1 MHIGYGTAQGDACA
15 GGKDVRASPLGV
27 QHGCESVERI
37 LRQEVHRSEAVYTY
51 IDGVLVSQGVVAARQ
66 LHASARLLSLQ
77 SPLVFA
83 TLERRLQ
90 LHPHT
95 FRHPYPST
103 RNLRDPMAEVLSAF
117 GL

>member
-1 MHIGYGTAQGDACA
+1 MHIGDGATQVDAC
-15 GGKDVRASPLGV
+15 VRREEVGASPLGV

-51 IDGVLVSQGVVAARQ
+51 IDGVLVSQRVVTARQ
-66 LHASARLLSLQ
+66 LHASARLFSLQ

-90 LHPHT
+90 LHPHA

>member
-1 MHIGYGTAQGDACA
+1 MHIGDGATQVDAC
-15 GGKDVRASPLGV
+15 VRREEVGASSLGV

-37 LRQEVHRSEAVYTY
+37 LRQEVYRPEAVYAH
-51 IDGVLVSQGVVAARQ
+51 IDGVLVSQRVVAARQ
-66 LHASARLLSLQ
+66 LDASARFLSLQ

-90 LHPHT
+90 LHPHA

>member
-1 MHIGYGTAQGDACA
+1 M
-15 GGKDVRASPLGV
+15 

-37 LRQEVHRSEAVYTY
+37 LRQEVHRSEAVYAH
-51 IDGVLVSQGVVAARQ
+51 IDGILIPQCVVAARQ
-66 LHASARLLSLQ
+66 LDASARLLSLQ
-77 SPLVFA
+77 SPLIFA
-83 TLERRLQ
+83 PFERRLQ

-103 RNLRDPMAEVLSAF
+103 RNLRDPTAEVLSAF